1 MYCLDWIGYTIG
13 HWCCQRSSLFIILN
27 THILSIVS
35 KSLSLFTVQTPF
47 HFYFFHLYFSLI
59 TTHFHFSF
67 FDSSLSRFA
76 VWNSLSL
83 FIVGNQA
90 SPKLV
95 VPPSCEPKFA
105 SSAITF
111 KAHQTTLFGG
121 SGGSKCGQQ
130 KYKIEFALSLVNVN
144 FQTWFCRLA
153 KKPYFWISCLSMP
166 MSIGQIRLLDFTEQ
180 TQSLISAVP
189 TLDRGFWQALPS
201 LVPPIKRVTA
211 VTLDFLQ
218 CNQARTYP
226 AGRSQRNLDGL

>member
-1 MYCLDWIGYTIG
+1 MFKNSL
-13 HWCCQRSSLFIILN
+13 SLSLLSLVLFIDYN
-27 THILSIVS
+27 
-35 KSLSLFTVQTPF
+35 SLSLFFLWQ
-47 HFYFFHLYFSLI
+47 
-59 TTHFHFSF
+59 
-67 FDSSLSRFA
+67 SLSRFA
-76 VWNSLSL
+76 LWNSLSL

-111 KAHQTTLFGG
+111 KAHQTTLFGE

-153 KKPYFWISCLSMP
+153 KKPYFWIVCLSMP
-166 MSIGQIRLLDFTEQ
+166 MSFGQIRLLDFTEQ
-180 TQSLISAVP
+180 TQSLVSAVP

-218 CNQARTYP
+218 CNQART
-226 AGRSQRNLDGL
+226 